1 MCLSRGFYYIFVLP
15 SGIDWCIQT
24 DDNDRPI
31 GGTGAGGSTGKN
43 VMQKGAQNMTVR
55 MSGGVT
61 LLFFL
66 LVALPV
72 AAAAQPEPAV
82 RITDRISLGLRVER
96 LVASHTSYEFGNPYP
111 PKQVPLSRLEFPLDS
126 WWAGA
131 ELRANFPRFSVG
143 LEALTNLSREV
154 EGRMHDSDWDDEDEP
169 DRKTIFSES
178 RSRLEP
184 SYMLKADIDLKT
196 SDWLGL
202 PDWIDLRPVAGV
214 RRQRFSFVTHDGT
227 QWDLTGQEPP
237 TPLPGDGIAFE
248 QVYTHYF
255 LGLKASLDLPK
266 PDGLESITALVQLD
280 WAYVEGR
287 NRDHHVLRAGERYTF
302 EDTNGHAWH
311 GSIGLR
317 LGLTGRLSLSA
328 VADFLAIETRGD
340 HRLVN
345 APLDMEYAFPD
356 GVKAWS
362 GQNRYSLLLQYR
374 F

>member
-1 MCLSRGFYYIFVLP
+1 MTMRFSGGAALLLFLLAAVPAVAATREEPALRLTDRLSL
-15 SGIDWCIQT
+15 
-24 DDNDRPI
+24 
-31 GGTGAGGSTGKN
+31 
-43 VMQKGAQNMTVR
+43 
-55 MSGGVT
+55 GVT
-61 LLFFL
+61 L
-66 LVALPV
+66 
-72 AAAAQPEPAV
+72 Q
-82 RITDRISLGLRVER
+82 R
-96 LVASHTSYEFGNPYP
+96 LAASHTSYEFGNPYP

-131 ELRANFPRFSVG
+131 ELRADFPRFSVG
-143 LEALTNLSREV
+143 FEALTNLSREV
-154 EGRMHDSDWDDEDEP
+154 EGRMYDSDWDDEGDP
-169 DRKTIFSES
+169 DRKTVFSES
-178 RSRLEP
+178 RLRLER

-202 PDWIDLRPVAGV
+202 PGWVDLRPVAGV
-214 RRQRFSFVTHDGT
+214 RRQRFSFTTHDGT

-248 QVYTHYF
+248 QVYMHYF
-255 LGLKASLDLPK
+255 LGLKAGFDLPR
-266 PDGLESITALVQLD
+266 PAGLEGLTALVQLD

-287 NRDHHVLRAGERYTF
+287 NRDHHVLRAGERYTY

-328 VADFLAIETRGD
+328 MADFLAIETRGD

-345 APLDMEYAFPD
+345 SAPGIDFAFPD

-362 GQNRYSLLLQYR
+362 GQNRYSLLLRYC